1 MSVASQLSS
10 MSTSLRELTT
20 RITDV
25 AESLAGTDQD
35 NVAGALYEV
44 ERALNAAARRLDKV
58 VGDLD

>member
-10 MSTSLRELTT
+10 MSTSLRELTD

-25 AESLAGTDQD
+25 AESLAGGDQD

-44 ERALNAAARRLDKV
+44 ERALDTAARRLDKV
-58 VGDLD
+58 VDDLD